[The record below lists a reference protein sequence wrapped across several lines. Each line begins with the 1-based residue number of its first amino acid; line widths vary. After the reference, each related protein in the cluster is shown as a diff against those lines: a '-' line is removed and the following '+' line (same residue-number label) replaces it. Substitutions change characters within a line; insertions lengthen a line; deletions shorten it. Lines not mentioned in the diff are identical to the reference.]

1 MRALEPPSEKR
12 QPAERRP
19 EVSNQGEAD
28 ASPSPPWRQEMLKY
42 TLPLVITPLVT
53 AAVTGF
59 GSIVAASEGAI
70 MLAAVSFSIAVI
82 ATVVGIYFG
91 IKSRDRRMRNEIVL
105 DLAPLEAWLGRE
117 IENAELKQAP
127 SASTRTSR
135 TSRTTQS
142 QPRTALTYS
151 TT

>member
-1 MRALEPPSEKR
+1 
-12 QPAERRP
+12 
-19 EVSNQGEAD
+19 
-28 ASPSPPWRQEMLKY
+28 MLKY

-70 MLAAVSFSIAVI
+70 MLVAMSFSIAVI
-82 ATVVGIYFG
+82 AAVVGVYFG
-91 IKSRDRRMRNEIVL
+91 IKRRDRRMLDEIVL
-105 DLAPLEAWLGRE
+105 DLAPLEARLRRE
-117 IENAELKQAP
+117 IENAEQKQAP

-142 QPRTALTYS
+142 
-151 TT
+151 

>member
-1 MRALEPPSEKR
+1 
-12 QPAERRP
+12 
-19 EVSNQGEAD
+19 
-28 ASPSPPWRQEMLKY
+28 MLKY

-59 GSIVAASEGAI
+59 GPIVAASEGAI

-91 IKSRDRRMRNEIVL
+91 IKSRDRLMRNEIVL